1 MSERNGS
8 LPYDV
13 FAGSELHR
21 QTNGIANAAS
31 IRPAELRP
39 VGGKTRAGCDR
50 NDKNPEKHLFTLTR
64 RRHLRYNNR
73 HLGGGS
79 SMPVRYVFFV
89 VAILACGSLQASPS
103 NA

>member
-8 LPYDV
+8 LPDDV

-21 QTNGIANAAS
+21 QTNSIANAAS

-39 VGGKTRAGCDR
+39 FGGETRARCDR
-50 NDKNPEKHLFTLTR
+50 NDKSPEKHLFTLTR

-73 HLGGGS
+73 HLGGDF
-79 SMPVRYVFFV
+79 MPVRYLFIVLF
-89 VAILACGSLQASPS
+89 ILTCGCLQA
-103 NA
+103 